1 MLQPLL
7 AALLTIP
14 LGSGPWK
21 GATTLDPGQ
30 APPLQRIAFGSCIRQ
45 DLPQPIWSA
54 VRATRPQLTILLG
67 DNIYGDT
74 DDPEVLRAKWAR
86 LDAVEGFRALRE
98 ETTLLATWDDH
109 DYGRDD
115 AGAEYPQRKASQQVF
130 LDFLGVPRDDP
141 RRGREGVYH
150 AETFGPEGRRVQVI
164 LLDTRYHRTPL
175 LRRKGPAPE
184 GRPGPYAPTRAP
196 GATMLGEDQW
206 TWLEARLREP
216 AEVRLL
222 ATSIQLVADEHG
234 WESWSRIPAERER
247 LLALI
252 ASTGAEGVIALSGDR
267 HAAELSILRGPN
279 DGRHPPYPLVDITA
293 SSINQSRT
301 WESEHNR
308 HRHGDHW
315 FGTNFGTLEIDWEA
329 DDPRLDLAIRRED
342 GTPVIAESLKLSQLR
357 SAPSPNLLHPKG
369 TDPDPTNTEPIERIT
384 FGSCNR
390 QTDPTPIWEDLLAT
404 DPELFLFLG
413 DNVYADTDDPVAL
426 SAAYAQLA
434 RQPGYARLAET
445 TPILATWDDH
455 DYWKNDGG
463 KEHPTRVESQ
473 RVFLDFFD
481 EPEDSVR
488 RTRKGVYGSWC
499 MGPPDRRVQV
509 ILLDLRY
516 HRDPWARRTDSAS
529 QGDGHPGSY
538 APTDEGTILGE
549 AQWSWLEER
558 LRVPARLR
566 LIGSSVQC
574 LPTGHQWE
582 CWAMRPHERQRL
594 FDTIAK
600 TRANGVVILSGD
612 THWSELSRVDPWD
625 SGVAYPL
632 HELTS
637 SGLNQAWEWTNIEG
651 PERVGS
657 PLWEPNF
664 GLVEIDWDTD
674 TVRLESRA
682 RSGKTLG
689 VTLDLQALAP
699 PLH

>member
-1 MLQPLL
+1 MILPLL
-7 AALLTIP
+7 AVLAQIAH
-14 LGSGPWK
+14 GSPGF
-21 GATTLDPGQ
+21 TDPGTQ
-30 APPLQRIAFGSCIRQ
+30 GNPTVDPVRRIAFGSCIRQ

-54 VRATRPQLTILLG
+54 VRATRPELTILLG

-74 DDPEVLRAKWAR
+74 NDPEVLRTKWAQ
-86 LDAVEGFRALRE
+86 LDGVEGFRALRE
-98 ETTLLATWDDH
+98 ESTLLATWDDH

-115 AGAEYPQRKASQQVF
+115 AGAEYPLREASQQIF
-130 LDFLGVPRDDP
+130 LDFLGVADDDP
-141 RRGREGVYH
+141 RRARQGVYH
-150 AETFGPEGRRVQVI
+150 AETFGPEGQRVQVI

-175 LRRKGPAPE
+175 ARRTGPAPE
-184 GRPGPYAPTRAP
+184 GRPGPYGQAIADESTF
-196 GATMLGEDQW
+196 LGEDQW
-206 TWLEARLREP
+206 RWLEAQLRKP

-222 ATSIQLVADEHG
+222 ATSIQLVSEEHG
-234 WESWSRIPAERER
+234 WEAWSRIPAERER
-247 LLALI
+247 LLALL

-267 HAAELSILRGPN
+267 HAAEISILRGPN
-279 DGRHPPYPLVDITA
+279 DGRHPPYPLVDVTA
-293 SSINQSRT
+293 SSINQGRS
-301 WESEHNR
+301 WKSEHNR

-315 FGTNFGTLEIDWEA
+315 FGTNFGTLEIEWDAE
-329 DDPRLDLAIRRED
+329 DPSLHLAIHRED
-342 GTPVIAESLKLSQLR
+342 GTPVVTETLQLSRLR
-357 SAPSPNLLHPKG
+357 SAPEPNLA
-369 TDPDPTNTEPIERIT
+369 DADPIERIT

-390 QTDPTPIWEDLLAT
+390 QSEPTPIWDDLLAT

-434 RQPGYARLAET
+434 EQPGYARLAET

-455 DYWKNDGG
+455 DYWTNDGG

-473 RVFLDFFD
+473 RIFLDFFG
-481 EPEDSVR
+481 EPADSVR
-488 RTRKGVYGSWC
+488 REREGVYGSWC
-499 MGPPDRRVQV
+499 FGPPDQRVQV

-516 HRDPWARRTDSAS
+516 HRDPWARRADAAV

-538 APTDEGTILGE
+538 TPTDEGTILGE
-549 AQWSWLEER
+549 DQWAWLEER

-582 CWAMRPHERQRL
+582 CWAMRPLERQRL
-594 FDTIAK
+594 FDTIAS
-600 TRANGVVILSGD
+600 TRANGVVLLSGD

-651 PERVGS
+651 PERVGT

-664 GLVEIDWDTD
+664 GRVEIDWSHDS
-674 TVRLESRA
+674 VRLESRA
-682 RSGKTLG
+682 RSGKALG
-689 VTLDLQALAP
+689 VTLDLGSLNP
-699 PLH
+699 PARSKTMR